1 MVTPD
6 GNNMYPMLVD
16 GKVLVPRRA
25 EAPDGTIGDCWV
37 ELSPED
43 PSYARALAWIK
54 EQPESQP

>member
-1 MVTPD
+1 
-6 GNNMYPMLVD
+6 MYPMLVD